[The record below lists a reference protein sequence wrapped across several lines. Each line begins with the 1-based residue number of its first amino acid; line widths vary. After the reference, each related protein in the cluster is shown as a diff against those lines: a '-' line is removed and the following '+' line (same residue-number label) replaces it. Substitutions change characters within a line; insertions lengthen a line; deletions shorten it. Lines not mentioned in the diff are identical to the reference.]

1 MNLLVDCHVFDSE
14 FQGSRT
20 VIIGM
25 YSKLF
30 ELENRM
36 PSGNIYFLA
45 AENVDN
51 LKKEFPPTPFIRYVE
66 LKASSSWKR
75 LLFEFPYL
83 IRKHKINYA
92 HFQYVVPPIKLCKY
106 IVTCHDVLFLDFP
119 EYFSTAYRLSKRV
132 MFKLSYRYSDVV
144 TTVSMYSYNRIRH
157 YFGNKEHFYAIPNGI
172 DEKFFDFQS
181 SETKLSWLHRKK
193 IRPYIL
199 YVSRFE
205 PRKNHL
211 LLLQV
216 FSEKKLYNQVDL
228 VMIGSKTHLCADF
241 EKYYNQL
248 PEFIKSAIHINQN
261 GVSQK
266 EVMLY
271 MKHAEVFVYPSIA
284 EGFGL
289 PPLEAAALKTPVICN
304 NSSSMADFSILG
316 RFLTVLNTNTLSK
329 MLEQVLKEGVPND
342 EKEKI
347 ASEIRVNYSWD
358 MAAIKFQS
366 ILAALN

>member
-1 MNLLVDCHVFDSE
+1 MNLLIDCHVFDSE

-20 VIIGM
+20 VLKGL

-45 AENVDN
+45 GKDLDN
-51 LKKEFPPTPFIRYVE
+51 LKKEFKPAPFISYVQ
-66 LKASSSWKR
+66 LKTSSSWKR

-83 IRKHKINYA
+83 IRKHKIDYA

-106 IVTCHDVLFLDFP
+106 IVTCHDVLFMDFP
-119 EYFSTAYRLSKRV
+119 QYFSVTYRFSKMA
-132 MFKLSYRYSDVV
+132 MFKFSYRFSDVI
-144 TTVSMYSYNRIRH
+144 TTVSNYSHARISH
-157 YFGNKEHFYAIPNGI
+157 YFGSKPHFYVISNGV
-172 DEKFFDFQS
+172 DESFFDFQS
-181 SETKLSWLHRKK
+181 SGTKLSWLQQKG

-216 FSEKKLYNQVDL
+216 YNEKQLYKDVDL
-228 VMIGSKTHLCADF
+228 VLIGSKTHLCADF
-241 EKYYNQL
+241 EKYYNEL
-248 PEFIKSAIHINQN
+248 PEFIKSTIHINQS

-266 EVMLY
+266 EMMLY

-284 EGFGL
+284 EGFGF
-289 PPLEAAALKTPVICN
+289 PPLEAASLKTPVICN
-304 NSSSMADFSILG
+304 NSSSMADFAILG
-316 RFLTVLNTNTLSK
+316 RFLTSINIETLSK
-329 MLEQVLKEGVPND
+329 ILKQVLQEGVPD
-342 EKEKI
+342 EEKDKI
-347 ASEIRVNYSWD
+347 ASEIRANYSWNT
-358 MAAIKFQS
+358 AAIKFQS